1 MAIATLGKWSTKV
14 QLEAKANHPT
24 HHKYVSVSG
33 MLIQEDGTMAPF
45 DAPLDELR
53 YGQAILTTH
62 RGKDY
67 TFRRKTNGQIEV
79 L

>member
-1 MAIATLGKWSTKV
+1 
-14 QLEAKANHPT
+14 
-24 HHKYVSVSG
+24 

>member
-1 MAIATLGKWSTKV
+1 
-14 QLEAKANHPT
+14 
-24 HHKYVSVSG
+24 

-45 DAPLDELR
+45 DAPLDELK
-53 YGQAILTTH
+53 YGQAILATH